1 MQVNTICAEAFV
13 YPTEDE
19 EKVLKALRNIIDVE
33 PTRTKATTEFGGKMM
48 ILQVCTS
55 DANKVN
61 EILERLS
68 EIVNLDECVN
78 SEGNFGLS
86 LDKQRAFLGQIALGK
101 GIRIRSKIIPTL
113 EVSEQDENPGC

>member
-33 PTRTKATTEFGGKMM
+33 PTRTKATTEFGGEML
-48 ILQVCTS
+48 ILQACTS
-55 DANKVN
+55 DVGKIN
-61 EILERLS
+61 EILRYLGELVDLES
-68 EIVNLDECVN
+68 CVN
-78 SEGNFGLS
+78 SEGTLELS

-101 GIRIRSKIIPTL
+101 GIRIRSKIIPAPEDL
-113 EVSEQDENPGC
+113 NQDE